1 MTAISKII
9 MHVLFLCT
17 DWVRYNIKCY
27 TIFRCEIS
35 VFFISVY
42 LWGYL
47 LLTSVYQVLSQTL
60 SYINIENG
68 QNSLDWGTL
77 IVYTCKKSCRIE
89 GYAREFVWQQ
99 DYSDKDLVMNK

>member
-1 MTAISKII
+1 MTAGSKIN
-9 MHVLFLCT
+9 MHVWFL
-17 DWVRYNIKCY
+17 WVRYNFKCY
-27 TIFRCEIS
+27 TIERNIS
-35 VFFISVY
+35 ISVY

-68 QNSLDWGTL
+68 QDSLDWGTL